1 MIIYNANQKIQ
12 YRKLKRWKVRVNI
25 SNNFYKNFE
34 FD

>member
-1 MIIYNANQKIQ
+1 MKLYYPRQKYE
-12 YRKLKRWKVRVNI
+12 YRMLKRWKKRVNI